1 MMMSGDANVVLS
13 VSAEWS
19 ASSGHEQH
27 QQHDM
32 RLPAAI
38 VGGDCDIEQDT

>member
-1 MMMSGDANVVLS
+1 MMTSGDDVVLS

-32 RLPAAI
+32 RLPATI
-38 VGGDCDIEQDT
+38 VGGDCDVEQDT

>member
-1 MMMSGDANVVLS
+1 MMSGDASVVLS
-13 VSAEWS
+13 VSQEWS

-32 RLPAAI
+32 RLPSTV
-38 VGGDCDIEQDT
+38 VGGDCDVEQDT